1 MNRMGW
7 YIFRQLVVGMIL
19 VTAGLTCVIWLM
31 QSLRFVEMIVNR
43 GLSAGAFIYMTM
55 LMLPNF
61 LPIIL
66 PIALF
71 TVVVFVY
78 SKLSTDRELVVMRG
92 VGLSQWALAKPAI
105 MLSMAVVMLI
115 YALNLFVMPES
126 WRKFR
131 EMQWDLRHSFA
142 HLILQ
147 EGAFNTL
154 TPDITVYVRERT
166 KDGQLR
172 GVLVHDNRNKQR
184 PTTYMAER
192 GALVETGGG
201 AGRLI
206 LFDGNRQEMD
216 RKTGRLQL
224 LYFDRSSFDLADVVK
239 NPEVRYREARERTLD
254 ELFNAK
260 SDPTVN
266 AVDYG
271 KFTVEA
277 HKRLA
282 SPLLALGFTMVAL
295 ACLLSGTFSRRSQTR
310 RVVLAI
316 ALLVVLQGATL
327 AIQFASAQSLQ
338 WIPAMYASSFL
349 PIVVGFL
356 VLLRARDWHHRR
368 RRPVVAAT

>member
-43 GLSAGAFIYMTM
+43 GLTAGTFIYMTM

-71 TVVVFVY
+71 TVVVFIY

-92 VGLSQWALAKPAI
+92 AGLSQWALAKPAI
-105 MLSMAVVMLI
+105 SLSLIVVMLI
-115 YALNLFVMPES
+115 YTLNLFIMPES

-131 EMQWDLRHSFA
+131 EMQWSLRNSFA
-142 HLILQ
+142 HIILQ

-154 TPDITVYVRERT
+154 TQDITVYVRERS

-172 GVLVHDNRNKQR
+172 GVLVHDNRDPQR

-192 GALVETGGG
+192 GALVETGD

-239 NPEVRYREARERTLD
+239 NRDVRYREARERTLD
-254 ELFNAK
+254 ELLNVRN
-260 SDPTVN
+260 DPTVGKI
-266 AVDYG
+266 DWG

-277 HKRLA
+277 HKRLV
-282 SPLLALGFTMVAL
+282 SPLLALGFSIVAL
-295 ACLLSGTFSRRSQTR
+295 ACLLSGTFSRRSQTK
-310 RVVLAI
+310 RVILAI
-316 ALLVVLQGATL
+316 GLLIFLQASTL
-327 AIQFASAQSLQ
+327 AIQYACTQNLQ
-338 WIPAMYASSFL
+338 WIPAMYVSSIL

-356 VLLRARDWHHRR
+356 VLMRAREWHRR
-368 RRPVVAAT
+368 RRGPAMAAP